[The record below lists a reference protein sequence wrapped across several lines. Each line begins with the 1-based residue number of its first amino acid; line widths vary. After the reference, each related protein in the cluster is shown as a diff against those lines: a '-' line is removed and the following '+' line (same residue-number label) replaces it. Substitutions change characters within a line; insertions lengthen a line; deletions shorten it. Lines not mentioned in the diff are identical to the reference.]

1 MVVATIHPVLGRDSN
16 QNPNSWHAHTA
27 RLSGGATSPNDFCI
41 ASIDS
46 TPTAGIAITGN
57 AMTIMIPAD
66 RLPVSVSAFDA
77 AVGFTI
83 EPDGGCG
90 SGLAVRLVA

>member
-1 MVVATIHPVLGRDSN
+1 MWSSPRSIPFWAALN
-16 QNPNSWHAHTA
+16 QNPDAWHAHTA
-27 RLSGGATSPNDFCI
+27 RLSGGETSPNDFCI

-66 RLPVSVSAFDA
+66 RLPAPVSAFDA

-83 EPDGGCG
+83 EPDPGCA